1 MMNLTATT
9 KKLNNSNKICPDST
23 EGGKTNSNKHGE
35 QREREHVV
43 QV

>member
-23 EGGKTNSNKHGE
+23 EGGNTISITHGE
-35 QREREHVV
+35 EREREHVV